1 MDGCCLVARHFRVR
15 VRVRVRVRLGLGRE
29 HLEVVGPLPGRGRAL
44 GVRGVLHAAHLQCPA
59 ARRAELAVA
68 LHAVVHRL
76 LHELAHASV
85 VVALVEGY
93 DRAHA

>member
-1 MDGCCLVARHFRVR
+1 M
-15 VRVRVRVRLGLGRE
+15 
-29 HLEVVGPLPGRGRAL
+29 GPLPGRSRAL
-44 GVRGVLHAAHLQCPA
+44 GVRWVLHAAHLECPA
-59 ARRAELAVA
+59 ARRVELAVA

-93 DRAHA
+93 DGAQA

>member
-1 MDGCCLVARHFRVR
+1 MRW
-15 VRVRVRVRLGLGRE
+15 
-29 HLEVVGPLPGRGRAL
+29 
-44 GVRGVLHAAHLQCPA
+44 VLHAAHLECPA

-93 DRAHA
+93 DGAQVVAGGGHVRPVGPAARARQRHVAAVRVSFRVRVRVRVRVWVRP